1 MPEIQFDAATHS
13 YTVDGVFVPSVTQV
27 LNEEGLV
34 YFPIPEDQL
43 AFCAWRGSAVHLA
56 CLYDDEGTLDEST
69 VQPEH
74 RGYLEAW
81 RKGKAQLRPTFLA
94 AEQRLYH
101 PALRYAG
108 TLDRLVQIAGR
119 RRPQLWDL
127 KTGVPHRATCVQTAA
142 YAHLHAAATED
153 GGAFLYDRFAVR
165 LTKEGNYTMQQHPL
179 IDLGR
184 DFELFCSALRL
195 NRWKR
200 GNR

>member
-34 YFPIPEDQL
+34 YFPIPEEQL

-56 CLYDDEGTLDEST
+56 CLYDDDGCLDEST

-81 RKGKAQLRPTFLA
+81 RKCKAQLRPTFVA

-108 TLDRLVQIAGR
+108 TPDRVVRLPGR
-119 RRPQLWDL
+119 ARPQLWDL
-127 KTGVPHRATCVQTAA
+127 KTGIPHRATPLQTAA
-142 YAHLHAAATED
+142 YMHLLAARTD
-153 GGAFLYDRFAVR
+153 GGAFQYERFAVR
-165 LTKEGNYTMQQHPL
+165 LTKDGDYIMQQHSL

-195 NRWKR
+195 NRWKK
-200 GNR
+200 GN